1 MTYGK
6 LDSTHLDD
14 PDLRQIKLYMTRF
27 GKYLP
32 VGSHIVDDWPILKY
46 VPFVTSEL
54 RRWYREESE
63 FYERLLREIR
73 AKMVRVCLLFSKY
86 GLISWS
92 VGCAYSPTM
101 LYKLPTRAPGAIRLE
116 RPRAWFSH
124 WVHVWCRFRNGQFSI
139 SEALRIDLT

>member
-6 LDSTHLDD
+6 LDPTHSDD

-54 RRWYREESE
+54 RRWHREESE

-73 AKMVRVCLLFSKY
+73 EKMVRVYILFFE
-86 GLISWS
+86 
-92 VGCAYSPTM
+92 
-101 LYKLPTRAPGAIRLE
+101 IR
-116 RPRAWFSH
+116 S
-124 WVHVWCRFRNGQFSI
+124 
-139 SEALRIDLT
+139 